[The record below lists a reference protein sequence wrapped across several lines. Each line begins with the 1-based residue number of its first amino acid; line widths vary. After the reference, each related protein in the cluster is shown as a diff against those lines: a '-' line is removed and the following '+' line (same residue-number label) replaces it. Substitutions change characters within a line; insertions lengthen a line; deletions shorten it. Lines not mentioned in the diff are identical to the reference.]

1 MKIKVIDTP
10 EFLFEYS
17 ANIVPRK
24 DELIYYNDT
33 GYKVSYVCFFV
44 ENDESDAGEPGE
56 VYAVAEVAPTEIFF
70 NQQLRSYKECLPK
83 KK

>member
-24 DELIYYNDT
+24 DELIYFKDT

-44 ENDESDAGEPGE
+44 DEAPDTGEPGE